1 MVVHVN
7 NQTHRPH
14 AKRPCP
20 SWPWKLMPFY
30 IFVKPFP
37 YIIIYFMF
45 VSQSIRCAIN
55 VTHKHLQ
62 WSGTCSP
69 CECAHVEDWK
79 RFSSLSY
86 SPTFHTFTFPSLC
99 SLLSVESLSA
109 GHALPVM
116 WYVKYTTCNQSS
128 AGHVLPVK
136 WPCLKETTKSMYCIF
151 MG

>member
-1 MVVHVN
+1 MLHINIYNEVELAPHVN
-7 NQTHRPH
+7 
-14 AKRPCP
+14 
-20 SWPWKLMPFY
+20 
-30 IFVKPFP
+30 
-37 YIIIYFMF
+37 
-45 VSQSIRCAIN
+45 
-55 VTHKHLQ
+55 
-62 WSGTCSP
+62 
-69 CECAHVEDWK
+69 VEDWK